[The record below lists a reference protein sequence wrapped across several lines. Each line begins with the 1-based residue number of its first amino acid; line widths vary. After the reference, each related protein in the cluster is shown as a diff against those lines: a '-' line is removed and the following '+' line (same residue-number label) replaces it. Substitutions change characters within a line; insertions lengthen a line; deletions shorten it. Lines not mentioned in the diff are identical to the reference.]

1 MHPGGVTLPTP
12 GTEIRKGA
20 CGDQI
25 QQQRC
30 QGQAQWGWSLV
41 LLETENQKQGRERGG
56 GGVDRGGHSDRKGH
70 GDADRKEKGTHGETS
85 LILNTSS
92 CLLYVS
98 GAPSWILRSMYQAAQ
113 LLQDYRVINLQRYS
127 EGESRVKEMQI
138 HEKGMHLRAENDL

>member
-41 LLETENQKQGRERGG
+41 LLETEKQRQGRERGG

-85 LILNTSS
+85 LVQS
-92 CLLYVS
+92 
-98 GAPSWILRSMYQAAQ
+98 
-113 LLQDYRVINLQRYS
+113 
-127 EGESRVKEMQI
+127 
-138 HEKGMHLRAENDL
+138 